1 MDSGYFKNNI
11 KGKERMS
18 EYTPKETLQ
27 EVMTFPFVECK
38 ERAIRKETC
47 ERFGIRAAVS
57 TKDGT
62 TVEAFYFPSYNQ
74 KGKLVGYKKQDLTK
88 GKEERGHW
96 TAIGSVSINNKM
108 FGQDVA
114 ETIQR
119 KRNNVVNTEGEW
131 DAVSVYQACVDN
143 VKGTKFEGLE
153 PFVVSI
159 PLGTANAVE
168 SILHNKDFVESFDA
182 YTFFFDDD
190 FATPAEHKKGVMK
203 GHEAREAVAGAL
215 VGNGQSLF
223 IITPDHEFKDASDYL
238 QRGKSNELAKLVQFG
253 KRPFSAEKIVKAGDI
268 ELDDLLAP
276 REEGIY
282 VNCFPNLMKKI
293 HGFRTRELV
302 VLTSPSGVGKSTVT
316 SIFASAFLEAGEK
329 VGLMYLEETNK
340 ETFQRMIASK
350 LKVSYIKFKDKPL
363 ECATRE
369 QIKAAYDEIVNQ
381 NQLVMLG
388 HFGSMPISD
397 FMQKIK
403 HMTLV
408 EGCRYIVVDH
418 LSLLISGSVVD
429 NERKE
434 LDLVMTELA
443 AFCAANDVCI
453 IAVSHINR
461 SAAEQFKPPK
471 QKEGEE
477 GKPYWVSVTKEMMRG
492 SASLEQLSWIVL
504 GLEPQI
510 NSDRSRGNVRLT
522 VLKNRPWGYLGVAD
536 EFTVDEDTW
545 EVLLAEHQE
554 VSF

>member
-18 EYTPKETLQ
+18 EYIPKETLQ

-96 TAIGSVSINNKM
+96 SAIGSVSINNKM

-114 ETIQR
+114 ESIQR

-223 IITPDHEFKDASDYL
+223 VITPDHEFKDASDYL

-253 KRPFSAEKIVKAGDI
+253 KRPFSAEKILKASDI
-268 ELDDLLAP
+268 SLEELIAPQKKGIMLKSFPKFSESINGIREGELTLLLAP
-276 REEGIY
+276 S
-282 VNCFPNLMKKI
+282 N
-293 HGFRTRELV
+293 
-302 VLTSPSGVGKSTVT
+302 VGKTVIS
-316 SIFASAFLEAGEK
+316 SIIAAEVMQGGMN
-329 VGLMYLEETNK
+329 VGMMYLEEDK
-340 ETFQRMIASK
+340 RETFLRIVASYLKVNYLK
-350 LKVSYIKFKDKPL
+350 LKEDPL
-363 ECATRE
+363 SLVTRE
-369 QIKAAYDEIVNQ
+369 QLEEAYNFIAGQ
-381 NQLVMLG
+381 NRLTILD
-388 HFGSMPISD
+388 HFGSLPINDLMS
-397 FMQKIK
+397 KVK
-403 HMTLV
+403 HMHLV
-408 EGCRYIVVDH
+408 EGSRLIILDHISMVV
-418 LSLLISGSVVD
+418 SGLETD
-429 NERKE
+429 NERRD
-434 LDLVMTELA
+434 LDNAMTALA
-443 AFCAANDVCI
+443 AFCAANPVHVI
-453 IAVSHINR
+453 VVSHINR
-461 SAAEQFKPPK
+461 TNAQQFLPPK
-471 QKEGEE
+471 GKEGE
-477 GKPYWVSVTKEMMRG
+477 PFFVNVTKESARG
-492 SASLEQLSWIVL
+492 SSALEGCSWNIL
-504 GLEPQI
+504 GLEPEI
-510 NSDRSRGNVRLT
+510 LPDFSRGRVRLKT
-522 VLKNRPWGYLGVAD
+522 LKTRFGNYLGITDV
-536 EFTVDEDTW
+536 FTLDKETW
-545 EVLLAEHQE
+545 QPVLESEQQY
-554 VSF
+554 SF